1 MGVYFILTK
10 FIVEVINKS
19 MHMQTIQRAII
30 VSFLLV
36 AFFFQGNAQTQKYWI
51 SFKDKDV
58 SGYNYENNLSARTIA
73 NRTTLHIPLFQYS
86 DIPVTISN
94 ILVLSSL
101 DVTIIATSKWLNAVT
116 AYLTAEQVTQIK
128 QLSFVSSVEPIT
140 VYLIASSTTIDVAP
154 DLMHTAMKQMKAKS
168 FTSNGIDG
176 TNITIGV
183 IDAGFHKLHEDP
195 ATSYLVRDKKI
206 LGQRDF
212 IDHSRTDLILKAA
225 TSSDDHGRQVVRMIA
240 GYDTLRKAQ
249 YGMAVNASF
258 YLARTENGDREYRG
272 EEDMWI
278 MAMEWMD
285 SVGVRLISTSLGYA
299 IKMDDPND
307 NYIAEEMDGKTA
319 RITKAAQ
326 IAFTQKGIFLAV
338 SAGNEGDTNWRII
351 SAPADAEGAL
361 SVGAT
366 NDIVWDKIYY
376 SSIGPENLPYLKP
389 NVSCYSPNGTSFS
402 CPAIAGFIACLMKND
417 SSLTNVEL
425 KNIIQRSAHL
435 YPYGNNFIGYGVPQA
450 DRALKLSKDTLTT
463 FDNVVSITVSKKLF
477 KYTFDETISVDLVV
491 FNKKNETIVINQ
503 QVVSIKNGKR
513 KNQLISI
520 KRWKPKINLINKP
533 GISVKKGKLKI
544 KRSKGVVRTTVFADE
559 FLTLEII
566 WE

>member
-1 MGVYFILTK
+1 
-10 FIVEVINKS
+10 
-19 MHMQTIQRAII
+19 MQTIRRAII
-30 VSFLLV
+30 VSSFLIAL
-36 AFFFQGNAQTQKYWI
+36 FFQGNAQTQKYWI

-58 SGYNYENNLSARTIA
+58 SEYNYENNLSARTIV

-86 DIPVTISN
+86 DIPLTASNITVLNNLNVTI
-94 ILVLSSL
+94 V
-101 DVTIIATSKWLNAVT
+101 ATSKWLNAVT
-116 AYLTAEQVTQIK
+116 AYLAPEQVAQVK
-128 QLSFVSSVEPIT
+128 QLEFVSSIEPVS
-140 VYLIASSTTIDVAP
+140 VYLIASSTSIDIAP

-183 IDAGFHKLHEDP
+183 IDAGFHKLQEDP
-195 ATSYLVRDKKI
+195 ATSYLVRDRKI

-212 IDHSRTDLILKAA
+212 IDRSRTDIITKAA

-240 GYDTLRKAQ
+240 GYDSSMKKQ
-249 YGMAVNASF
+249 FGMGVNASF
-258 YLARTENGDREYRG
+258 YLARTENGDKEYRG

-285 SVGVRLISTSLGYA
+285 SIGVRLISTSLGYA
-299 IKMDDPND
+299 TKMDDPKD
-307 NYIAEEMDGKTA
+307 NYTAEEIDGKTA

-326 IAFTQKGIFLAV
+326 IAFTQKGIFLTV
-338 SAGNEGDTNWRII
+338 SAGNEGDSEWGII

-366 NDIVWDKIYY
+366 NEMNWDRIYY

-402 CPAIAGFIACLMKND
+402 CPAVAGFVACLMNSD
-417 SSLTNVEL
+417 STLTNVQL
-425 KNIIQRSAHL
+425 KNIIQKSAHL
-435 YPYGNNFIGYGVPQA
+435 YPYGNNYIGYGVPQA
-450 DRALKLSKDTLTT
+450 DRALKLSKDTLSV
-463 FDNVVSITVSKKLF
+463 FESVVSVTVAKKVY
-477 KYTFDETISVDLVV
+477 KYTFDKTISVNLVV
-491 FNKKNETIVINQ
+491 FNKKNETIVSNQ
-503 QVVSIKNGKR
+503 QVVSIKNGKLKR
-513 KNQLISI
+513 QPVILIKKWKLKINLKNQL
-520 KRWKPKINLINKP
+520 

-544 KRSKGVVRTTVFADE
+544 KRDKGLARTTVVADE

-566 WE
+566 WK

>member
-19 MHMQTIQRAII
+19 TYMQTIQRAII
-30 VSFLLV
+30 VSSFV
-36 AFFFQGNAQTQKYWI
+36 IAFFFQGNAQTQKYWI

-58 SGYNYENNLSARTIA
+58 SEYNYENNLSAQTIS
-73 NRTTLHIPLFQYS
+73 NRTRFNIPLFQYT
-86 DIPVTISN
+86 DVPVTAKN
-94 ILVLSSL
+94 IAVLNTL
-101 DVTIIATSKWLNAVT
+101 NVTVVATSKWLNAVT
-116 AYLTAEQVTQIK
+116 AYLAPEQVAQVK
-128 QLSFVSSVEPIT
+128 QLSFVYSVEPVS
-140 VYLIASSTTIDVAP
+140 VYLIASSSDINVAP

-168 FTSNGIDG
+168 FNEKGIDG
-176 TNITIGV
+176 TNITVGV
-183 IDAGFHKLHEDP
+183 IDAGFYKLHEDP
-195 ATSYLVRDKKI
+195 ATSYLVTDKKV

-212 IDHSRTDLILKAA
+212 IDRSRTDLIVKSA
-225 TSSDDHGRQVVRMIA
+225 TSSDSHGQQVVRMIA
-240 GYDTLRKAQ
+240 GYDTARQAQ

-307 NYIAEEMDGKTA
+307 NYTQEQMDGKTA

-326 IAFTQKGIFLAV
+326 IAFTQKGIFLTV

-351 SAPADAEGAL
+351 SAPADAEGSL

-366 NDIVWDKIYY
+366 RANTWDRISY
-376 SSIGPENLPYLKP
+376 SSIGPEALPYLKP
-389 NVSCYSPNGTSFS
+389 NVSCFSPNGTSFS
-402 CPAIAGFIACLMKND
+402 CPAIAGFVACLMKND
-417 SSLTNVEL
+417 STLTNVQL
-425 KNIIQRSAHL
+425 KDIIQKSAHM

-450 DRALKLSKDTLTT
+450 DRALTLSKDIDTDFKNT
-463 FDNVVSITVSKKLF
+463 VEIRVSKKVF
-477 KYTFDETISVDLVV
+477 KYTFESDINVQFVV

-503 QVVSIKNGKR
+503 DILSM
-513 KNQLISI
+513 
-520 KRWKPKINLINKP
+520 
-533 GISVKKGKLKI
+533 KKGKLKI
-544 KRSKGVVRTTVFADE
+544 KRPKNAARSTVVAEQFVTI
-559 FLTLEII
+559 EII
-566 WE
+566 WQ

>member
-1 MGVYFILTK
+1 
-10 FIVEVINKS
+10 
-19 MHMQTIQRAII
+19 MQTIQRAII
-30 VSFLLV
+30 VSSLLI
-36 AFFFQGNAQTQKYWI
+36 AFFFQGNAQIQKYWI
-51 SFKDKDV
+51 SFKDKDL
-58 SGYNYENNLSARTIA
+58 SGYNYENNLSAQTISNRTIQ
-73 NRTTLHIPLFQYS
+73 HIPLFQYT
-86 DIPVTISN
+86 DVPVTTSN
-94 ILVLSSL
+94 ISTLNSL
-101 DVTIIATSKWLNAVT
+101 DVTVVATSKWLNAVT
-116 AYLTAEQVTQIK
+116 AYLAPEQVNQVR
-128 QLSFVSSVEPIT
+128 QLTFVSSVEPVG
-140 VYLIASSTTIDVAP
+140 VYLVASSTDINVAP
-154 DLMHTAMKQMKAKS
+154 DLMHPAMKQMKAKT

-212 IDHSRTDLILKAA
+212 IDRSRTDLISKAA

-240 GYDTLRKAQ
+240 GYDTTLKAQ

-307 NYIAEEMDGKTA
+307 NYTEEQMDGKTA

-326 IAFTQKGIFLAV
+326 IAFSQKGILLAV

-366 NDIVWDKIYY
+366 NSLNWDRISY

-402 CPAIAGFIACLMKND
+402 CPAIAGFVACLMKND
-417 SSLTNVEL
+417 STLSNVQL
-425 KNIIQRSAHL
+425 KNIIQKSAHL
-435 YPYGNNFIGYGVPQA
+435 YPYGNNYIGYGIPQA
-450 DRALKLSKDTLTT
+450 DRALELSKDTLKK
-463 FDNVVSITVSKKLF
+463 FDNVVSITVSKDLY

-491 FNKKNETIVINQ
+491 FNKKNETIVMNQ
-503 QVVSIKNGKR
+503 QVVSIEKGDR
-513 KNQLISI
+513 KNPII
-520 KRWKPKINLINKP
+520 KIERWIPKIHLINRP
-533 GISVKKGKLKI
+533 GISVKNGKLKI
-544 KRSKGVVRTTVFADE
+544 KRGKGVARTTVVADE

>member
-1 MGVYFILTK
+1 
-10 FIVEVINKS
+10 
-19 MHMQTIQRAII
+19 MQTIQRAII
-30 VSFLLV
+30 VSSLLI

-51 SFKDKDV
+51 SFKDKDIT
-58 SGYNYENNLSARTIA
+58 GYNYENNLSARTIT
-73 NRTTLHIPLFQYS
+73 NRTTLHIPLFQYT
-86 DIPVTISN
+86 DIPVTTSN
-94 ILVLSSL
+94 ITVLNSL
-101 DVTIIATSKWLNAVT
+101 DITIVATSKWLNAVT
-116 AYLTAEQVTQIK
+116 AYLAPEQVMQVK
-128 QLSFVSSVEPIT
+128 QLPFVSSVEPVA
-140 VYLIASSTTIDVAP
+140 VYLIASSTNIDVAP

-168 FTSNGIDG
+168 FTSGGIDG

-212 IDHSRTDLILKAA
+212 IDRSRTDLITKSA

-240 GYDTLRKAQ
+240 GYDTAMKVPGSDTLKRVQ

-307 NYIAEEMDGKTA
+307 NYTQEQMDGKTA

-326 IAFTQKGIFLAV
+326 IAFTQKGIFLTV

-366 NDIVWDKIYY
+366 KAATWDRISY
-376 SSIGPENLPYLKP
+376 SSIGPESLPYLKP
-389 NVSCYSPNGTSFS
+389 NVSCFSPNGTSFS
-402 CPAIAGFIACLMKND
+402 CPAVAGFVACLMKND
-417 SSLTNVEL
+417 STLTNVQL
-425 KNIIQRSAHL
+425 KNIIQRSSHL
-435 YPYGNNFIGYGVPQA
+435 YPYGNNFIGYGIPQA
-450 DRALKLSKDTLTT
+450 DRALTLSKDIEAD
-463 FDNVVSITVSKKLF
+463 FDNTLVIHMPKKVF
-477 KYTFDETISVDLVV
+477 KFTFESTINLELVV

-503 QVVSIKNGKR
+503 DI
-513 KNQLISI
+513 L
-520 KRWKPKINLINKP
+520 
-533 GISVKKGKLKI
+533 SVKKGKLKI
-544 KRSKGVVRTTVFADE
+544 KRPKNAARTTIVSE
-559 FLTLEII
+559 ESLTLEII